1 MLISLS
7 WLKDFVDIPKNLDP
21 KILADELTLKTAEV
35 EQVINE
41 GDQFA
46 NMVTGKVVELK
57 KHPDADKLQVA
68 MVDIGE
74 KAPVQIVCGGA
85 NLENDIYV
93 AVTKPGSY
101 VRWHGQGDLVE
112 VKKVKIRGVES
123 TGMIAASCEI
133 ALNNPKEGPEDI
145 WNLSPKKPKPGT
157 PLAQFLEKSE
167 IIFEFDNKALTHRPD
182 LWGHYGIAREVAA
195 VTGKKLKPYAPQV
208 TIPKQG
214 EETKVEVRDF
224 EYCPRFCALVIKNVT
239 VQDSPEWLKARLKS
253 TGHGV
258 HNNIVDV
265 TNYVMSELGHPMHAF
280 DKNLI
285 HGGFIIRPAEKGEKM
300 TTLDGKERELSPE
313 MVVVADHKTAIGLGG
328 IMGGQSSEIKS
339 TTKDIILEA
348 ANWHPSRLR
357 RTAAKLNI
365 RTDAVQ
371 RFEKALDPTLAETA
385 VLKAAQLILEMCPE
399 AKIAGPITDI
409 KDPTRPELFEK
420 YPRKITLDP
429 QKACSK
435 IGIEISAEKMT
446 EILES
451 LEFKIKP
458 KSLKIAVTQG
468 DKALATGP
476 YAAIRRG
483 ESAAIDAAGH
493 DFQGFLEVH
502 VPSHRA
508 TKDITIEDDLIE
520 EIARIHGYENIPT
533 TLPSLPI
540 RLPEDNTERFKK
552 HRLRELLSYGLGFDE
567 VMNYSFYSK
576 EDFEKCLISEDG
588 HLKIENYL
596 SQDQTHLRTTMSPNL
611 LKNVQLNI
619 RNFDEFKLYEIG
631 HTYKEIGEFFPLE
644 EKRVTGMVVK
654 KGKTDSV
661 FYEAKGALEA
671 IFEKF
676 NLKHIKTVKGV
687 KNKSYAHPTKAVS
700 AIDQN
705 AQTIGLCFTLHPL
718 VAKNLDLENYS
729 IAIFSV
735 NLSEAFK
742 IETGFR
748 KFTPIPRFPSIVID
762 VSVLVDKHTEIE
774 TIQNAILDADRELI
788 RSAKLFDIYEG
799 EKIDAGK
806 KAIAFSI
813 TLQVED
819 RTLTDPEMESTQNKV
834 FKNLEKIGGVIRGK

>member
-57 KHPDADKLQVA
+57 KHPDADKLKVA

-93 AVTKPGSY
+93 VVTKPGSY

-123 TGMIAASCEI
+123 IGMIAASCEI
-133 ALNNPKEGPEDI
+133 GLNNPQEGPEDI

-157 PLAQFLEKSE
+157 PLAEFLEKSE
-167 IIFEFDNKALTHRPD
+167 IVFEFDNKALTHRPD

-208 TIPKQG
+208 AIPKQG

-224 EYCPRFCALVIKNVT
+224 EYCPRFCTLVINNVT
-239 VQDSPEWLKARLKS
+239 IQDSPDWLKARLKS

-285 HGGFIIRPAEKGEKM
+285 HGGFIIRPAEKGEKLI
-300 TTLDGKERELSPE
+300 TLDGKERELSPE
-313 MVVVADHKTAIGLGG
+313 MVVVADHKAAIGLGG
-328 IMGGQSSEIKS
+328 IMGGQNSEIKS

-385 VLKAAQLILEMCPE
+385 VLKAAQLILEMCPK

-409 KDPTRPELFEK
+409 KDPDRPELFEK

-451 LEFKIKP
+451 LEFKVSTTKA
-458 KSLKIAVTQG
+458 KSSQIAVE
-468 DKALATGP
+468 
-476 YAAIRRG
+476 I
-483 ESAAIDAAGH
+483 
-493 DFQGFLEVH
+493 
-502 VPSHRA
+502 PSHRA

-533 TLPSLPI
+533 TLPALPI
-540 RLPEDNTERFKK
+540 RLPQDNTERYKK
-552 HRLRELLSYGLGFDE
+552 HRLRQLLSYGLGFDE
-567 VMNYSFYSK
+567 VMNHSFYSK
-576 EDFEKCLISEDG
+576 EDFEKCLISEEG

-611 LKNVQLNI
+611 LKNIRLNI
-619 RNFDEFKLYEIG
+619 RDFDNFKLYEIG
-631 HTYKEIGEFFPLE
+631 HTYKEIGEYFPLE

-661 FYEAKGALEA
+661 FYEAKGALET

-687 KNKSYAHPTKAVS
+687 KNKSYAHPTKAIS

-762 VSVLVDKHTEIE
+762 VSVLVDKHMEIE

-806 KAIAFSI
+806 KAVAFSI

-819 RTLTDPEMESTQNKV
+819 RTLTDQEMESAQNKV